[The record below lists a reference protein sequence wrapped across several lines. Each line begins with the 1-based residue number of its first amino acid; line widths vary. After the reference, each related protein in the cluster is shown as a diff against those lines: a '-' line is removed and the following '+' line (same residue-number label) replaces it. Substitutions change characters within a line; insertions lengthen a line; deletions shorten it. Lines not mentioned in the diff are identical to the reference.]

1 MSKKNDYTYENFDI
15 TVTFTI
21 TTCGRGDTHE
31 ERQKEAEGFAKEWV
45 KNTFKKVKLRKV
57 HLSSEST
64 RKAK

>member
-1 MSKKNDYTYENFDI
+1 MKNDYTYENFAI

-31 ERQKEAEGFAKEWV
+31 ERQKEAEGFAEEWV
-45 KNTFKKVKLRKV
+45 KSTFKDVKLRNV
-57 HLSSEST
+57 HLSSEPA